1 MKDQVAY
8 SQRIKRT
15 ISYLK
20 GIGKI
25 TSQMDLGEKL
35 GIYDKTYLSNL
46 VNGRASVSSFIDK
59 LTKLFPEIDGNW
71 LQTGEGHMLCEQN
84 DIKQQNLNGDNN
96 TAVAGNGNLVNSD
109 SLFSKV
115 LDEIAAQRRIIE
127 SKDRQIERLITI
139 IENQSKLEKQ

>member
-8 SQRIKRT
+8 SKRIKRT

-59 LTKLFPEIDGNW
+59 LTKLFPEIDENW
-71 LQTGEGHMLCEQN
+71 LLTGEGNMLCEVNDTAQN
-84 DIKQQNLNGDNN
+84 INGDNN

-139 IENQSKLEKQ
+139 IENQSKSDK

>member
-59 LTKLFPEIDGNW
+59 LTKLFPEIDENW
-71 LQTGEGHMLCEQN
+71 LLTGEGDMLCELNDTAQN
-84 DIKQQNLNGDNN
+84 INGDNN

-139 IENQSKLEKQ
+139 IENQSKSEK

>member
-59 LTKLFPEIDGNW
+59 LTKLFPEIDENW
-71 LQTGEGHMLCEQN
+71 LLTGEGNMLCELNDTAQN
-84 DIKQQNLNGDNN
+84 INGDNN

-139 IENQSKLEKQ
+139 IENQSKSEK

>member
-59 LTKLFPEIDGNW
+59 LT
-71 LQTGEGHMLCEQN
+71 
-84 DIKQQNLNGDNN
+84 
-96 TAVAGNGNLVNSD
+96 
-109 SLFSKV
+109 
-115 LDEIAAQRRIIE
+115 
-127 SKDRQIERLITI
+127 
-139 IENQSKLEKQ
+139 

>member
-20 GIGKI
+20 GVGKI

-59 LTKLFPEIDGNW
+59 LTKLFPEIDENW
-71 LQTGEGHMLCEQN
+71 LLTGEGNMLCELNDTAQN
-84 DIKQQNLNGDNN
+84 INGDNN

-139 IENQSKLEKQ
+139 IENQSKSEK

>member
-59 LTKLFPEIDGNW
+59 LTKLFPEIDENW
-71 LQTGEGHMLCEQN
+71 LLTGEGNMLCEVNDTAQN
-84 DIKQQNLNGDNN
+84 INGDNN

-139 IENQSKLEKQ
+139 IENQSKSDK

>member
-1 MKDQVAY
+1 MKDQTNY

-59 LTKLFPEIDGNW
+59 LTKLFPEIDENW
-71 LQTGEGHMLCEQN
+71 LLTGEGNMLCEVNDTAQN
-84 DIKQQNLNGDNN
+84 INGDNN

-139 IENQSKLEKQ
+139 IENQSKSDK

>member
-1 MKDQVAY
+1 
-8 SQRIKRT
+8 
-15 ISYLK
+15 
-20 GIGKI
+20 
-25 TSQMDLGEKL
+25 MDLGEKL

-59 LTKLFPEIDGNW
+59 LTKLFPEIDENW
-71 LQTGEGHMLCEQN
+71 LLTGEGNMLCELNDTAQN
-84 DIKQQNLNGDNN
+84 INGDNN

-139 IENQSKLEKQ
+139 IENQSKSEK